1 MSLEGKVAIVT
12 GAARGIGAAIA
23 GALASDGADCVLGDL
38 RVEDLAE
45 TASAVEAAGRRSLAV
60 SVDVSDPASAQAM
73 VDKAVDTFGGVHI
86 LVNNAGITRDGLLVR
101 MSDEAWAQVL
111 AVNLTGTFNCIKAVS
126 RPMMK
131 ARQGSIVNI
140 ASIIGQIGN
149 AGQANYSASK
159 AGVIALTKTA
169 ARELASRG
177 IRVNAVAPGYIDT
190 AMTQKLSDDVRGAM
204 LARIPLGV
212 LGKPRDVADVVR
224 FLCGDQARYVTGQVI
239 RVDGGMVM

>member
-38 RVEDLAE
+38 REGDLAE